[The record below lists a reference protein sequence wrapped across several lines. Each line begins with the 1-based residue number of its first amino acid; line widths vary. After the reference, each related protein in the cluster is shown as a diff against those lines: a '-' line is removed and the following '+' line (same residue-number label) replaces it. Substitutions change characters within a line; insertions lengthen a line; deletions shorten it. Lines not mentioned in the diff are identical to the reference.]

1 MSKTPVKRPRRLRRS
16 PAIRNLVGES
26 DLTASNLILPLFVTH
41 GTGIAREVA
50 SMPGVH
56 HLSVDG
62 RLDEIC
68 ERAGRLGVTSV
79 MLFGLP
85 KVKDEIG
92 RENFAPD
99 GIVQRAIE
107 RIRASAPELVIF
119 TDVCC
124 CGYTSHGHCG
134 IVRDGEVDNDK
145 TLEVLGRVA
154 VSHAAAGADF
164 VSPSGM
170 MDGMVNAI
178 RTALDCGGYTDCGIL
193 SYAVKYASA
202 FYGPFREAADSAPGF
217 GDRRGYQMDPR
228 NVREAVREAE
238 LDEAEGADLLMVKP
252 ALAYL
257 DVVRAVR
264 EHSTLPLVAYNVS
277 GEYSMVKSAAARGW
291 INERAV
297 VMEMLRGMRRAGA
310 DAIIS
315 YHAIDAAAWLAEERT
330 R

>member
-62 RLDEIC
+62 RLDELC
-68 ERAGRLGVTSV
+68 ERAGRLGVKSV

-154 VSHAAAGADF
+154 VSR
-164 VSPSGM
+164 S
-170 MDGMVNAI
+170 
-178 RTALDCGGYTDCGIL
+178 RC
-193 SYAVKYASA
+193 
-202 FYGPFREAADSAPGF
+202 
-217 GDRRGYQMDPR
+217 
-228 NVREAVREAE
+228 
-238 LDEAEGADLLMVKP
+238 
-252 ALAYL
+252 
-257 DVVRAVR
+257 RA
-264 EHSTLPLVAYNVS
+264 
-277 GEYSMVKSAAARGW
+277 
-291 INERAV
+291 
-297 VMEMLRGMRRAGA
+297 
-310 DAIIS
+310 
-315 YHAIDAAAWLAEERT
+315 
-330 R
+330 